1 MKILDNISNTVCD
14 DLRAEIKRGSRVSVA
29 AACFSMY
36 VYQELKVGLKKLK
49 QVLGNSQDKGTERGR
64 KVAYSEYRDLTPID
78 SIENGDEYIKALNWA
93 FQNKKVRN
101 IALTGPYS
109 SGKSSI
115 IETFLRKDEE
125 SKVLYKIFLHKIIIK
140 ITLKMSMVLYKA
152 FLHKYTIRGSALKIS
167 MATFRK
173 GDYGKEESASNEKIK
188 VDADEIE
195 RGILKQ
201 LFYKV
206 DPKRIPQSRYRKLHQ
221 ISFFRVLFFSTVGL
235 VLIGIFAAIFAPS
248 IYGDFLGDAI
258 RNFISP
264 VTSDPFYTLMVAVI
278 LLGVCSLV
286 ITYLYCTVISK
297 IKMKEIKFL
306 SDITI
311 QNSSEE
317 TDSVFNRN
325 LDEIIYFFEATD
337 YRTVFF
343 EDLDRLDDPKIFVHL
358 RELNNLL
365 NNDDAIKKKPIV
377 FVYAV
382 RDDIFSEEDRT
393 KFFDFIIPVI
403 PVINSTNSGEI
414 LLQRLQEAKKNGVEH
429 EISQEF
435 VLDIAPFISDM
446 RILQNIYNEFI
457 VYKEILRTSQELS
470 LSDEQMLAMIVFKN
484 LYPSDFA
491 DIQDE
496 KGVLKKAFTDKS
508 DFIAKKRRDI
518 QEKIDKD
525 STIIDRAQKD
535 VLKSIR
541 ELKYALLGS
550 LMDGLYIFKG
560 FGKGNS
566 SAVQASE
573 FMHDDYDM
581 TKIIQNRY
589 ENIYYRDYNN
599 NYYSNCIEVNKEVN
613 KEVLSAFI
621 GRWENIK
628 EVGEKGLQKLQKDL
642 EERRE
647 RQHKLS
653 GMSLVRL
660 IETYSTGE
668 VFSAEVQKNELLV
681 FLLRRGYIDEKYAN
695 YINYF
700 KGTSLTKADM
710 NFILSVKSQ
719 SPLNFDYQLTKTPMV
734 INRLQEYEF
743 EQKAIYN
750 FNLLEQMLL
759 GNISEKLKTFIGQLA
774 DGNEASWQFID
785 EFVDKTEKQALFIR
799 LLAEKWHGMWAYIST
814 DEKLTYDHQLF
825 YLQIMLSESE
835 ITTIEAQNTEGCL
848 TRYFE
853 EHDDILQ
860 KLESCD
866 AYKIISVIDKLNV
879 RFKTLQIEGVSHE
892 VLDNVFD
899 KCHYMLN
906 ETMIKTVVAYRS
918 DNLISTWEEKP
929 YSTLITLADTP
940 LMQYVHDHIVVIFVD
955 EIVLTHSNLSDR
967 PEDIVDMLI
976 RLEGEQD
983 LQTRLIKQES
993 FHLDSI
999 EECACEQV
1007 HAEKD
1012 NWITVWNALLEKG
1025 AVTVSWKNV
1034 LDYWK
1039 VYQVS
1044 DELKEYISHHA
1055 EELSGMDTAS
1065 VEDDFI
1071 KAFINA
1077 NFKIEVKQK
1086 LLPVL
1091 KLNDFDLDITSL
1103 DEFTLRIMIA
1113 CNYFE
1118 FTVERYSVISSISPD
1133 IATDFILKNQDEYM
1147 ELKEN
1152 IPMSGNLLERLLFSK
1167 CFSVKNK
1174 NQLFTEYAE
1183 NYMTEKIAEQMKE
1196 LNMPVTKYIFNIAWG
1211 CIGEKKREGLLLDN
1225 CTLFDADELERY
1237 FGELG
1242 GPYAE
1247 LADRT
1252 RRHDVNLPV
1261 TDRNKALA
1269 THLRKLEYITS
1280 DDEKDE
1286 KFFDDASGCEKTRK
1300 VLKMRIK
1307 QVK

>member
-1 MKILDNISNTVCD
+1 MKILDNISNTVRD

-101 IALTGPYS
+101 IALIGPYG

-221 ISFFRVLFFSTVGL
+221 ISRCRVYLHSVLAL
-235 VLIGIFAAIFAPS
+235 VLIGFFAAIFAPS
-248 IYGDFLGDAI
+248 IYGDFWDAI

-264 VTSDPFYTLMVAVI
+264 VTSEPFYTLMVAVI
-278 LLGVCSLV
+278 LLGVCSLI

-414 LLQRLQEAKKNGVEH
+414 LLQRLQEAKKNGIEH

-599 NYYSNCIEVNKEVN
+599 YSNCIESNKKVN

-642 EERRE
+642 EGRRE

-653 GMSLVRL
+653 GMSLVQL
-660 IETYSTGE
+660 IEIYSTGE

-750 FNLLEQMLL
+750 FDLLEQMLL

-774 DGNEASWQFID
+774 DGNEVSWQFID
-785 EFVDKTEKQALFIR
+785 EFVDRTEKRALFIQ

-825 YLQIMLSESE
+825 YLQIMLSKSE

-929 YSTLITLADTP
+929 YSTLITLADTS
-940 LMQYVHDHIVVIFVD
+940 LMQYVHDHIVIFVD

-983 LQTRLIKQES
+983 LQTKLIKQES

-1077 NFKIEVKQK
+1077 DFKIGVKQK

-1091 KLNDFDLDITSL
+1091 KLDDFDLDITSL

-1118 FTVERYSVISSISPD
+1118 FTVERYLVISSISPD
-1133 IATDFILKNQDEYM
+1133 IATNFILKNQDEYM

-1152 IPMSGNLLERLLFSK
+1152 ISMSDNLLERLLFSK
-1167 CFSVKNK
+1167 CFSVNNK
-1174 NQLFTEYAE
+1174 KQLFMEYAE

-1196 LNMPVTKYIFNIAWG
+1196 LNMPVTKDIFNIAWG

>member
-1 MKILDNISNTVCD
+1 MKILDNISNTVRD

-101 IALTGPYS
+101 IALTGPYG

-221 ISFFRVLFFSTVGL
+221 ISRCRVYLHSVLAL
-235 VLIGIFAAIFAPS
+235 VLIGFFAAIFAPS
-248 IYGDFLGDAI
+248 IYGDFWDAI

-264 VTSDPFYTLMVAVI
+264 VTSEPFYTLMVAVI
-278 LLGVCSLV
+278 LLGVCSLI

-414 LLQRLQEAKKNGVEH
+414 LLQRLQEAKKNGIEH

-599 NYYSNCIEVNKEVN
+599 YSNCIESNKKVN

-642 EERRE
+642 EGRRE

-653 GMSLVRL
+653 GMSLVQL
-660 IETYSTGE
+660 IEIYSTGE

-750 FNLLEQMLL
+750 FDLLEQMLL

-774 DGNEASWQFID
+774 DGNEVSWQFID
-785 EFVDKTEKQALFIR
+785 EFVDRTEKRALFIQ

-814 DEKLTYDHQLF
+814 DEKLTYDHQLC
-825 YLQIMLSESE
+825 YLQIMLSKSE

-929 YSTLITLADTP
+929 YSTLITLADTS
-940 LMQYVHDHIVVIFVD
+940 LMQYVHDHIVIFVD

-983 LQTRLIKQES
+983 LQTKLIKQES

-1077 NFKIEVKQK
+1077 DFKIGVKQK

-1091 KLNDFDLDITSL
+1091 KLDDFDLDITSL

-1118 FTVERYSVISSISPD
+1118 FTVERYLVISSISPD
-1133 IATDFILKNQDEYM
+1133 IATNFILKNQDEYM

-1152 IPMSGNLLERLLFSK
+1152 ISMSDNLLERLLFSK
-1167 CFSVKNK
+1167 CFSVNNK
-1174 NQLFTEYAE
+1174 KQLFMEYAE

-1196 LNMPVTKYIFNIAWG
+1196 LNMPVTKDIFNIAWG

>member
-101 IALTGPYS
+101 IALTGPYG

-125 SKVLYKIFLHKIIIK
+125 SKVLYKIFWHKIIIK

-221 ISFFRVLFFSTVGL
+221 ISFFSVLFFSTVGL

-248 IYGDFLGDAI
+248 IYGDFFGDAI

-566 SAVQASE
+566 SAVQVSE

-589 ENIYYRDYNN
+589 ENIYYRDYNNN

-785 EFVDKTEKQALFIR
+785 EFVDRTEKQALFIR

-940 LMQYVHDHIVVIFVD
+940 LMQYVHDHIVIFVD

-1133 IATDFILKNQDEYM
+1133 IATDFILKNQDKYM

-1152 IPMSGNLLERLLFSK
+1152 IPMSGNLLEWLLFSK

-1196 LNMPVTKYIFNIAWG
+1196 LNMPVTKDIFNIAWG

>member
-1 MKILDNISNTVCD
+1 MKILDNISNTVRD

-29 AACFSMY
+29 AACFFMY

-101 IALTGPYS
+101 IALTGPYG

-221 ISFFRVLFFSTVGL
+221 ISRCRVYLHSVLAL
-235 VLIGIFAAIFAPS
+235 VLIGFFAAIFAPS
-248 IYGDFLGDAI
+248 IYGDFWDAI

-264 VTSDPFYTLMVAVI
+264 VTSEPFYTLMVAVI
-278 LLGVCSLV
+278 LLGVCSLI

-414 LLQRLQEAKKNGVEH
+414 LLQRLQEAKKNGIEH

-491 DIQDE
+491 DIQNE
-496 KGVLKKAFTDKS
+496 KGILKMAFTDKS

-518 QEKIDKD
+518 QEKIDNY

-541 ELKYALLGS
+541 ELKYALLGR
-550 LMDGLYIFKG
+550 LMDGLYIFER
-560 FGKGNS
+560 FGNGDFS
-566 SAVQASE
+566 DVQASE

-581 TKIIQNRY
+581 TKIIQNKY
-589 ENIYYRDYNN
+589 ENIYYRNYN

-642 EERRE
+642 EGRRE

-653 GMSLVRL
+653 GMSLVQL
-660 IETYSTGE
+660 IEIYSTGE

-750 FNLLEQMLL
+750 FDLLEQMLL

-774 DGNEASWQFID
+774 DGNEVSWQFID
-785 EFVDKTEKQALFIR
+785 EFVDRTEKRALFIQ

-825 YLQIMLSESE
+825 YLQIMLSKSE

-929 YSTLITLADTP
+929 YSTLITLADTS
-940 LMQYVHDHIVVIFVD
+940 LMQYVHDHIVIFVD

-983 LQTRLIKQES
+983 LQTKLIKQES

-1077 NFKIEVKQK
+1077 DFKIGVKQK

-1091 KLNDFDLDITSL
+1091 KLDDFDLDITSL

-1118 FTVERYSVISSISPD
+1118 FTVERYLVISSISPD
-1133 IATDFILKNQDEYM
+1133 IATNFILKNQDEYM

-1152 IPMSGNLLERLLFSK
+1152 ISMSDNLLERLLFSK
-1167 CFSVKNK
+1167 CFSVNNK
-1174 NQLFTEYAE
+1174 KQLFMEYAE

-1196 LNMPVTKYIFNIAWG
+1196 LNMPVTKDIFNIAWG